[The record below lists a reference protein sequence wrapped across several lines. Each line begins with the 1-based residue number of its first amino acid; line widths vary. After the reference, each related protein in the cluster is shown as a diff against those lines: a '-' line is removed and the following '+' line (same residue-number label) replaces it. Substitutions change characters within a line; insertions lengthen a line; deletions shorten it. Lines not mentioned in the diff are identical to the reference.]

1 MAAAPLRLAP
11 TLRESLNTL
20 LESRLAGPI
29 PRVVND
35 DTEWETHIP
44 LKKGEH
50 KFEYKELRPDQ
61 AHLQLIFRE
70 HHTKVLTSFS

>member
-1 MAAAPLRLAP
+1 MAAAPPRLAP

-20 LESRLAGPI
+20 LESRLADPI

-44 LKKGEH
+44 LNKGEY
-50 KFEYKELRPDQ
+50 KFEYKEVCPDQ
-61 AHLQLIFRE
+61 AHLHLIFRK
-70 HHTKVLTSFS
+70 HHTKVFTYF